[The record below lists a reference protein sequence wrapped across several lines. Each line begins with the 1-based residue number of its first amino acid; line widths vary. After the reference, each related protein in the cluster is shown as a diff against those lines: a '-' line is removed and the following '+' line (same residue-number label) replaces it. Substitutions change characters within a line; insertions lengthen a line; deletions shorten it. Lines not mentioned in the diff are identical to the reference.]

1 VGGGLELLGHQ
12 AIALG
17 AAAAWA
23 AIVTFVLLKILDRL
37 LGLRVDAEVEHEG
50 LDGALHGESAYASA
64 SATAR
69 ET

>member
-1 VGGGLELLGHQ
+1 MFAV
-12 AIALG
+12 IAPALISG
-17 AAAAWA
+17 
-23 AIVTFVLLKILDRL
+23 
-37 LGLRVDAEVEHEG
+37 EHDG